1 MVLSFSAHNLWI
13 ELGTRAA
20 EIASNRLTNIVLT
33 PQNSRIRFQISF
45 HIRFQVTTPLVSKP
59 LYLQVRELLLRR
71 ISSGVW
77 GPGDAIP
84 NEYALAAS
92 LNVSLGT
99 IRKALNELVSE
110 KVIFRKQG
118 RGTFVIDQ
126 SSAAA
131 TLRYSKY
138 WSRTQGHIEGLI
150 TESYAETGE
159 ISEEEADRLAAQ
171 KNCRVLRAMRVR
183 SNNCGPFL
191 VEKCVLPVELYPSI
205 PEDFSKYR
213 ITELAQRNGIQLGDA
228 DESVGITRA
237 EAFDVEALE
246 VAMGEP
252 LVSLDRIVRSIDGR
266 PLEWRAARLK
276 TGDVEYRI
284 HFQ

>member
-1 MVLSFSAHNLWI
+1 MFSLKFKFVKV
-13 ELGTRAA
+13 
-20 EIASNRLTNIVLT
+20 SSSDSRLIGFSVT
-33 PQNSRIRFQISF
+33 P
-45 HIRFQVTTPLVSKP
+45 PLVTKP
-59 LYLQVRELLLRR
+59 LYYQVRELLLGR

-84 NEYALAAS
+84 NEYELAAS

-126 SSAAA
+126 SSATA

-138 WSRTQGHIEGLI
+138 WSRTEGHIEGLI
-150 TESYAETGE
+150 TESHAETGE
-159 ISEEEADRLAAQ
+159 ISEEEAERLVTK
-171 KNCRVLRAMRVR
+171 KNYSVLRVMRVR
-183 SNNCGPFL
+183 SNICGAFS
-191 VEKCVLPVELYPSI
+191 VEKCVLPAVLYPSI
-205 PEDFSKYR
+205 PEDLCRYR
-213 ITELAQRNGIQLGDA
+213 IGELAQTNGIQIGDA

-237 EAFDVEALE
+237 EAFDVKALE

-252 LVSLDRIVRSIDGR
+252 LLSLDRVIRSMDGR
-266 PLEWRAARLK
+266 PLEWRTARLK
-276 TGDVEYRI
+276 TGDVEYRNQ
-284 HFQ
+284 FQ